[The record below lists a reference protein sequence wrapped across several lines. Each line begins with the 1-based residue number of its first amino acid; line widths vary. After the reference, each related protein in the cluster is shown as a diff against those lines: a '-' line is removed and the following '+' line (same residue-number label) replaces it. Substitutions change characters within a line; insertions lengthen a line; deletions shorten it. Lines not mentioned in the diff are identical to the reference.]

1 MCTRSQL
8 EETEYVLCWK
18 GQCLEGEDSGE
29 AREEVPF
36 GTSRE
41 APAFGTGAGGRGG
54 GGLASVIC
62 DVSLVVGKVA
72 KFPEMLRIGKGDF
85 QEISRL

>member
-1 MCTRSQL
+1 MGTFFLCTRSQL

-18 GQCLEGEDSGE
+18 GQCLEGE
-29 AREEVPF
+29 AREEAPS

-41 APAFGTGAGGRGG
+41 APGFRTGVAGGG

-62 DVSLVVGKVA
+62 DVSLVVGTFA
-72 KFPEMLRIGKGDF
+72 KFPEMLRIGKGDL
-85 QEISRL
+85 QDISRL